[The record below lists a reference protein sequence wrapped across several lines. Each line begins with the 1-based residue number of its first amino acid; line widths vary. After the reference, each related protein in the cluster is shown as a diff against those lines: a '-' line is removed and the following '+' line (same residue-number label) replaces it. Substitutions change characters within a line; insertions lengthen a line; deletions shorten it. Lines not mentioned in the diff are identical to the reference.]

1 MRSGYFFCGDWFI
14 VTGRAMLLELRGGVG
29 VFSDYVLFLF
39 ATQPRRAKGIFNVLR
54 GRRTVS
60 TLFAGLT
67 YGCLDQLDSWHGVPL
82 EKFVA
87 TAAQLQSTGD
97 LVSPTPG
104 YYQLT
109 AQGVTRQKKQ
119 RALRY
124 QPVALHGFQ
133 TTDVRRF
140 AALSQLALQV
150 ASEAAHRENRYYP
163 VTTDPGVQAIVKAWF
178 RRFHSPTLGRT
189 IFDGLQ
195 AFLMSLPDEL
205 AQIFVQ
211 SLTGYQ
217 FPGQTDAQL
226 ATTFKRSPVEML
238 VIRKDLMCRWVI
250 WLSQH
255 QTDPLWALLAPLVKA
270 SPVSSSAQRTFQDF
284 LQVDDLEMISK
295 RRHLKLSTVREHL
308 LEVAILTPDF
318 PFERLLT
325 KTVSQ
330 QLTTIFADQPELTTW
345 QFAQV
350 QTVMPQLDF
359 FYFRLFQIMRCQ
371 HERG

>member
-1 MRSGYFFCGDWFI
+1 M
-14 VTGRAMLLELRGGVG
+14 
-29 VFSDYVLFLF
+29 FSDYVLFLF

-82 EKFVA
+82 EKFMA
-87 TAAQLQSTGD
+87 TAAQIERAGD
-97 LVSPTPG
+97 LVSPSPG

-109 AQGVTRQKKQ
+109 AQGATRQQTQ

-124 QPVALHGFQ
+124 QPVAMHVFQ

-150 ASEAAHRENRYYP
+150 VSEAAHRENRYYP

-178 RRFHSPTLGRT
+178 RRFYGPTLGQT
-189 IFDGLQ
+189 IYEGLQ
-195 AFLMSLPDEL
+195 AFLASLPDEL

-217 FPGQTDAQL
+217 FPGQTDVQL

-238 VIRKDLMCRWVI
+238 VIRRDLTCRWII
-250 WLSQH
+250 WLGQH
-255 QTDPLWALLAPLVKA
+255 QTDPLWALLATLVKA

-284 LQVDDLEMISK
+284 LQAGDLEMISN

-308 LEVAILTPDF
+308 LEVAIFTPDF
-318 PFERLLT
+318 PFDRLLT

-330 QLTTIFADQPELTTW
+330 QLTTIFTHQPVLTSW

-350 QTVMPQLDF
+350 QAVMPQLDF